1 MPTLNYSVPTPPSN
15 MSLKARLAYAY
26 LFYEDSDWHCVRTT
40 TDHRIVVIGNNL
52 NDAEI
57 CPDEESFIAWLE
69 QIAEENLE
77 DDPKEFISALFVSH
91 GVRIDDL
98 IDDEVAEAIRKRVLC
113 APAPAL
119 APAPVPA
126 AESTVHEILDDVEE
140 LSVETSA
147 VETIS
152 DAEEDDEDD

>member
-26 LFYEDSDWHCVRTT
+26 LFYEDSDWHCVKTT
-40 TDHRIVVIGNNL
+40 TDHWIIVIGNNL

-98 IDDEVAEAIRKRVLC
+98 IDDEVAEAIRKRVNSST
-113 APAPAL
+113 AL
-119 APAPVPA
+119 AAD
-126 AESTVHEILDDVEE
+126 STLPGQLDDPEA
-140 LSVETSA
+140 LTVETSA
-147 VETIS
+147 KEIS
-152 DAEEDDEDD
+152 RVLDDAEEDDEND

>member
-1 MPTLNYSVPTPPSN
+1 MPTLNYCVPTPPSN

-40 TDHRIVVIGNNL
+40 TDHWIVVIGNNL

-98 IDDEVAEAIRKRVLC
+98 IDDEVAEAIRKRVAS

-126 AESTVHEILDDVEE
+126 AECTVHEKPDDP
-140 LSVETSA
+140 
-147 VETIS
+147 
-152 DAEEDDEDD
+152 DAQGVDDDEEDDEDD

>member
-40 TDHRIVVIGNNL
+40 TDHWIVVIGNNL

-98 IDDEVAEAIRKRVLC
+98 IDDEVAEAIRKRVNSNT
-113 APAPAL
+113 AL
-119 APAPVPA
+119 AAD
-126 AESTVHEILDDVEE
+126 STLPGQLDDPEA
-140 LSVETSA
+140 LTVETSA
-147 VETIS
+147 KEIS
-152 DAEEDDEDD
+152 RVLDDAEEDDEND

>member
-26 LFYEDSDWHCVRTT
+26 LFYEDSDWHCVKTT
-40 TDHRIVVIGNNL
+40 TDHWIIVIGNNL

-57 CPDEESFIAWLE
+57 CPDDESFIAWLE

-91 GVRIDDL
+91 GVRIDDV

-126 AESTVHEILDDVEE
+126 DSTMQGQPDDPDTQGVD
-140 LSVETSA
+140 
-147 VETIS
+147 

>member
-26 LFYEDSDWHCVRTT
+26 LFYEDSDWHCVKTT
-40 TDHRIVVIGNNL
+40 TDHWIVVIGNNL

-98 IDDEVAEAIRKRVLC
+98 IDDEVAEAIRKRVNSST
-113 APAPAL
+113 AL
-119 APAPVPA
+119 AAD
-126 AESTVHEILDDVEE
+126 STLPGQLDDPEA
-140 LSVETSA
+140 LTVETSA
-147 VETIS
+147 KEIS
-152 DAEEDDEDD
+152 RVLDDAEEDDEND

>member
-26 LFYEDSDWHCVRTT
+26 LFYEDSDWHCVKTT
-40 TDHRIVVIGNNL
+40 TDHWIIVIGNNL

-98 IDDEVAEAIRKRVLC
+98 IDDEVAEAIRKRVNLST
-113 APAPAL
+113 AL
-119 APAPVPA
+119 AAD
-126 AESTVHEILDDVEE
+126 STLPGQLDDPEA
-140 LSVETSA
+140 LTVETSA
-147 VETIS
+147 KEIS
-152 DAEEDDEDD
+152 RVLDDAEEDDEND

>member
-1 MPTLNYSVPTPPSN
+1 MPSLTYSVPTPPSN

-26 LFYEDSDWHCVRTT
+26 LFYEDSDWHCVKTT
-40 TDHRIVVIGNNL
+40 TDHWIIVIGNNL

-98 IDDEVAEAIRKRVLC
+98 IDDEVAEAIRKRVNSST
-113 APAPAL
+113 AL
-119 APAPVPA
+119 AAD
-126 AESTVHEILDDVEE
+126 STLPGQLDDPEA
-140 LSVETSA
+140 LTVETSA
-147 VETIS
+147 KEIS
-152 DAEEDDEDD
+152 RVLDDAEEDDEDD

>member
-26 LFYEDSDWHCVRTT
+26 LFYEDSDWHCVKTT
-40 TDHRIVVIGNNL
+40 TDHWIIVIGNNL

-98 IDDEVAEAIRKRVLC
+98 IDDEVAEAIRKRVNSST
-113 APAPAL
+113 AL
-119 APAPVPA
+119 AAD
-126 AESTVHEILDDVEE
+126 STLPGQLDDPEA
-140 LSVETSA
+140 LTVETSA
-147 VETIS
+147 KEIS
-152 DAEEDDEDD
+152 CVLDDAEEDDEDD

>member
-1 MPTLNYSVPTPPSN
+1 MPTLNYSVSTPPSN

-26 LFYEDSDWHCVRTT
+26 LFYEDSDWHCVKTT
-40 TDHRIVVIGNNL
+40 TDHWIIVIGNNL

-98 IDDEVAEAIRKRVLC
+98 IDDEVAEAIRKRVNSST
-113 APAPAL
+113 AL
-119 APAPVPA
+119 AAD
-126 AESTVHEILDDVEE
+126 STLPGQLDDPEA
-140 LSVETSA
+140 LTVETSA
-147 VETIS
+147 KEIS
-152 DAEEDDEDD
+152 RVLDDAEEDDEND

>member
-1 MPTLNYSVPTPPSN
+1 MPTLNYCVPTPPAN

-26 LFYEDSDWHCVRTT
+26 LFYEDSDWHCVKTT
-40 TDHRIVVIGNNL
+40 TDHWIIVIGNNL

-98 IDDEVAEAIRKRVLC
+98 IDDEVAEAIRKRVNSST
-113 APAPAL
+113 AL
-119 APAPVPA
+119 AAD
-126 AESTVHEILDDVEE
+126 STLPGQLDDPEA
-140 LSVETSA
+140 LTVETSA
-147 VETIS
+147 KEIS
-152 DAEEDDEDD
+152 RVLDDAEEDDEND

>member
-1 MPTLNYSVPTPPSN
+1 MPTLNYCVPTPPSN

-26 LFYEDSDWHCVRTT
+26 LFYEDSDWHCVKTT
-40 TDHRIVVIGNNL
+40 TDHWIIVIGNNL

-98 IDDEVAEAIRKRVLC
+98 IDDEVAEAIRKRVNSST
-113 APAPAL
+113 AL
-119 APAPVPA
+119 AAD
-126 AESTVHEILDDVEE
+126 STLPGQLDDPEA
-140 LSVETSA
+140 LTVETSA
-147 VETIS
+147 KEIS
-152 DAEEDDEDD
+152 RVLDDAEEDDEND

>member
-1 MPTLNYSVPTPPSN
+1 MPTLNYCVPTPPSN

-26 LFYEDSDWHCVRTT
+26 LFYEDSDWHCVKTT
-40 TDHRIVVIGNNL
+40 TDHWIIVIGNNL

-91 GVRIDDL
+91 GVRIHDL
-98 IDDEVAEAIRKRVLC
+98 IDDEVAEAIKKRVNSST
-113 APAPAL
+113 AL
-119 APAPVPA
+119 AAD
-126 AESTVHEILDDVEE
+126 STLPGQLDDPEA
-140 LSVETSA
+140 LTVETSA
-147 VETIS
+147 KEIS
-152 DAEEDDEDD
+152 RVLDDAEEDDEND

>member
-26 LFYEDSDWHCVRTT
+26 LFYEDSDWHCVKTT
-40 TDHRIVVIGNNL
+40 TDHWIIVIGNNL

-98 IDDEVAEAIRKRVLC
+98 IDDEVAEAIRKRVNSST
-113 APAPAL
+113 AL
-119 APAPVPA
+119 AAD
-126 AESTVHEILDDVEE
+126 STLPGQLDDPEA
-140 LSVETSA
+140 LTVETSA
-147 VETIS
+147 KEIS
-152 DAEEDDEDD
+152 RVLDDAEEDD

>member
-26 LFYEDSDWHCVRTT
+26 LFYEDSDWHCVKTT
-40 TDHRIVVIGNNL
+40 TDHWIIVIGNNL

-57 CPDEESFIAWLE
+57 CPDDESFIAWLE

-98 IDDEVAEAIRKRVLC
+98 IDDEVAEAIRKRVNLST
-113 APAPAL
+113 AL
-119 APAPVPA
+119 AAD
-126 AESTVHEILDDVEE
+126 STLPGQLDDPEA
-140 LSVETSA
+140 LTVETSA
-147 VETIS
+147 KEIS
-152 DAEEDDEDD
+152 RVLDDAEEDDEND

>member
-1 MPTLNYSVPTPPSN
+1 MPTLNYCVPTPPSN

-26 LFYEDSDWHCVRTT
+26 LFYEDSDWHCVKTT
-40 TDHRIVVIGNNL
+40 TDHWIVVIGNNL

-98 IDDEVAEAIRKRVLC
+98 IDDEVAEAIRKRVNSST
-113 APAPAL
+113 AL
-119 APAPVPA
+119 AAD
-126 AESTVHEILDDVEE
+126 STLPGQLDDPEA

-147 VETIS
+147 KEIS
-152 DAEEDDEDD
+152 RVLDDAEEDDEDD

>member
-1 MPTLNYSVPTPPSN
+1 MPTLNYCVPTPPSN

-26 LFYEDSDWHCVRTT
+26 LFYEDSDWHCVKTT
-40 TDHRIVVIGNNL
+40 TDHWIVVIGNNL

-98 IDDEVAEAIRKRVLC
+98 IDDEVAEAIRKRVNSST
-113 APAPAL
+113 AL
-119 APAPVPA
+119 AAD
-126 AESTVHEILDDVEE
+126 STLPGQLDDPEA
-140 LSVETSA
+140 LTVETSA
-147 VETIS
+147 KEIS
-152 DAEEDDEDD
+152 RVLDDAEEDDEDD

>member
-1 MPTLNYSVPTPPSN
+1 MPTLNYSIPTPPSN

-40 TDHRIVVIGNNL
+40 TDHWIVVIGNNL

-98 IDDEVAEAIRKRVLC
+98 IDDEVAEAIKKRVNSST
-113 APAPAL
+113 AL
-119 APAPVPA
+119 AAD
-126 AESTVHEILDDVEE
+126 STLPGQLDDPEA
-140 LSVETSA
+140 LTVETSA
-147 VETIS
+147 KEIS
-152 DAEEDDEDD
+152 RVLDDAEEDDEND

>member
-26 LFYEDSDWHCVRTT
+26 LFYEDSDWHCVKTT
-40 TDHRIVVIGNNL
+40 TDHWIIVIGNNL

-77 DDPKEFISALFVSH
+77 DDPKDFISALLVSR

-98 IDDEVAEAIRKRVLC
+98 IDDEVAGAIKKRVNSST
-113 APAPAL
+113 AL
-119 APAPVPA
+119 AAD
-126 AESTVHEILDDVEE
+126 STLPGQLDDPEA
-140 LSVETSA
+140 LTVETSA
-147 VETIS
+147 KEIS
-152 DAEEDDEDD
+152 RVLDDAEEDDEDD

>member
-1 MPTLNYSVPTPPSN
+1 MPSLTYTFPTPPAN

-26 LFYEDSDWHCVRTT
+26 LFYEDSDWHCVKTT
-40 TDHRIVVIGNNL
+40 TDHWIIVIGNNF

-98 IDDEVAEAIRKRVLC
+98 IDDEVAEAIKKRVNSSI
-113 APAPAL
+113 AL
-119 APAPVPA
+119 AAD
-126 AESTVHEILDDVEE
+126 STLPGQLDDPEA
-140 LSVETSA
+140 LTVETSA
-147 VETIS
+147 KEIS
-152 DAEEDDEDD
+152 RVLDDAEEDDEND

>member
-1 MPTLNYSVPTPPSN
+1 MPTLNYSVPTTPAN

-26 LFYEDSDWHCVRTT
+26 LFYEDSDWHCVKTT
-40 TDHRIVVIGNNL
+40 TDHWIVVIGNNL

-98 IDDEVAEAIRKRVLC
+98 IDDEVAEAIRKRVNSST
-113 APAPAL
+113 AL
-119 APAPVPA
+119 AAD
-126 AESTVHEILDDVEE
+126 STLPRQLDDPEA
-140 LSVETSA
+140 LTVETSA
-147 VETIS
+147 KEIS
-152 DAEEDDEDD
+152 RVLDDAEEDDEND

>member
-26 LFYEDSDWHCVRTT
+26 LFYEDSDWHCVKTT
-40 TDHRIVVIGNNL
+40 TDHWIVVIGNNL

-77 DDPKEFISALFVSH
+77 DDPKDFISALLVSR

-98 IDDEVAEAIRKRVLC
+98 IDQGVIDAIKKRVLYSP
-113 APAPAL
+113 APAPA
-119 APAPVPA
+119 
-126 AESTVHEILDDVEE
+126 AECTVHEKLDDVEE
-140 LSVETSA
+140 LSVKTSA
-147 VETIS
+147 VETS
-152 DAEEDDEDD
+152 DVETSADDEEDD

>member
-26 LFYEDSDWHCVRTT
+26 LFYEDSDWHCVKTT
-40 TDHRIVVIGNNL
+40 TDHWIVVIGNNL

-98 IDDEVAEAIRKRVLC
+98 IDDEVAEAIRKRVNSST
-113 APAPAL
+113 PL
-119 APAPVPA
+119 AAD
-126 AESTVHEILDDVEE
+126 STLPGQLDDPEA
-140 LSVETSA
+140 LTVETSA
-147 VETIS
+147 KEIS
-152 DAEEDDEDD
+152 RVLYDAEEDDEND

>member
-26 LFYEDSDWHCVRTT
+26 LFYEDSDWHCVKTT
-40 TDHRIVVIGNNL
+40 TDHWIVVIGNNL

-98 IDDEVAEAIRKRVLC
+98 IDDEVAEAIRKRVNSST
-113 APAPAL
+113 AL
-119 APAPVPA
+119 AAD
-126 AESTVHEILDDVEE
+126 STLPGQLDDPEA
-140 LSVETSA
+140 LTVETSA
-147 VETIS
+147 KEIS
-152 DAEEDDEDD
+152 RVLDDAEEDD

>member
-26 LFYEDSDWHCVRTT
+26 LFYEDSDWHCVKTT
-40 TDHRIVVIGNNL
+40 TDHWIIVIGNNL

-98 IDDEVAEAIRKRVLC
+98 IDDEVAEAIRKRVNSST
-113 APAPAL
+113 AL
-119 APAPVPA
+119 AAD
-126 AESTVHEILDDVEE
+126 STLPGQLDDPEA
-140 LSVETSA
+140 LTVETSA
-147 VETIS
+147 KEIS
-152 DAEEDDEDD
+152 RVLDDAEEDDDD